1 MNEKWLIVGLGNP
14 GNDYLYTRHNAGF
27 IVVDEILKV
36 LKYTHKINKYDGL
49 IYETIINDV
58 ECVFL
63 KPQTYMNNSGMCVYN
78 VAQYY
83 KIPLSRIIVLTDDVN
98 FKIGKIKIKQNGSS
112 GGHKGINSI
121 IETFNTNNFTRI
133 KIGVNAKPNDYL
145 DLKDWVVSKFAQNE
159 IDDIKICSKEI
170 LNIIQLILENNIQ
183 KAMNIYNGIETIK

>member
-58 ECVFL
+58 ECIFL

-83 KIPLSRIIVLTDDVN
+83 KIPLNKIIVLTDDVN

-133 KIGVNAKPNDYL
+133 KIGINGKPNDYL

-183 KAMNIYNGIETIK
+183 KTMNIYNGIKTIK

>member
-27 IVVDEILKV
+27 IVVDEILKG
-36 LKYTHKINKYDGL
+36 LKCNHKINKYDGL
-49 IYETIINDV
+49 IYETIVNNV

-83 KIPLSRIIVLTDDVN
+83 KIPLNKIIVLTDDVN

-133 KIGVNAKPNDYL
+133 KIGVNGKPNDYL

-183 KAMNIYNGIETIK
+183 KAMNIYNGIKTIK

>member
-58 ECVFL
+58 ECIFL

-83 KIPLSRIIVLTDDVN
+83 KIPLNRIIVLTDDVN

-133 KIGVNAKPNDYL
+133 KIGVNGKPNDYL

-183 KAMNIYNGIETIK
+183 KAMNRYNGIKTIK

>member
-36 LKYTHKINKYDGL
+36 LKHTHKINKYDGL
-49 IYETIINDV
+49 IYETIINDI

-63 KPQTYMNNSGMCVYN
+63 KPQTYMNNSGICVYN

-83 KIPLSRIIVLTDDVN
+83 KIPLNKIIVLTDDVN

-133 KIGVNAKPNDYL
+133 KIGINGKPNDYL

-183 KAMNIYNGIETIK
+183 KTMNIYNGIKTIK

>member
-36 LKYTHKINKYDGL
+36 LKHTHKINKYDGL
-49 IYETIINDV
+49 IYETIINDI

-83 KIPLSRIIVLTDDVN
+83 KIPLNKIIVLTDDVN

-133 KIGVNAKPNDYL
+133 KIGINGKPNDYL

-183 KAMNIYNGIETIK
+183 KTMNIYNGIKTIK

>member
-36 LKYTHKINKYDGL
+36 LKHTHKINKYDGL

-58 ECVFL
+58 ECIFL

-83 KIPLSRIIVLTDDVN
+83 KIPLNRIIVLTDDVN

-133 KIGVNAKPNDYL
+133 KIGVNGKPNDYL

-183 KAMNIYNGIETIK
+183 KAMNRYNGIKTIK

>member
-133 KIGVNAKPNDYL
+133 KIGVNAKPNDYI

>member
-58 ECVFL
+58 ECIFL

-83 KIPLSRIIVLTDDVN
+83 KIPLNKIIVLTDDVN

-133 KIGVNAKPNDYL
+133 KIGVNGKPNDYL

-183 KAMNIYNGIETIK
+183 KAMNIYNGIKTIK

>member
-27 IVVDEILKV
+27 IVVDEILKG
-36 LKYTHKINKYDGL
+36 LKCNHKINKYDGL
-49 IYETIINDV
+49 IYETIVNNV

-63 KPQTYMNNSGMCVYN
+63 KPQTYMNNSGICVYN

-83 KIPLSRIIVLTDDVN
+83 KIPLNKIIVLTDDVN

-133 KIGVNAKPNDYL
+133 KIGVNAKPNDYI
-145 DLKDWVVSKFAQNE
+145 DLKDWVVSKFSQNE

-183 KAMNIYNGIETIK
+183 KAMNIYNGIKTIK

>member
-58 ECVFL
+58 ECIFL

-83 KIPLSRIIVLTDDVN
+83 KIPLNKIIVLTDDVN

-133 KIGVNAKPNDYL
+133 KIGVNGKPNDYL

>member
-27 IVVDEILKV
+27 IVVDEILKG
-36 LKYTHKINKYDGL
+36 LKCNHKINKYDGL
-49 IYETIINDV
+49 IYETIVNNV

-63 KPQTYMNNSGMCVYN
+63 KPQTYMNNSGICVYN

-83 KIPLSRIIVLTDDVN
+83 KIPLNKIIVLTDDVN

-133 KIGVNAKPNDYL
+133 KIGVNAKPNDYI
-145 DLKDWVVSKFAQNE
+145 DLKDWVVSKFSQNE

-183 KAMNIYNGIETIK
+183 KAMNIYNGIEIIK

>member
-36 LKYTHKINKYDGL
+36 LKHTHKINKYDGL
-49 IYETIINDV
+49 IYETIINDI

-83 KIPLSRIIVLTDDVN
+83 KIPLNRIIVLTDDVN

-133 KIGVNAKPNDYL
+133 KIGVNGKPNDYL

-170 LNIIQLILENNIQ
+170 SKLC
-183 KAMNIYNGIETIK
+183 